1 MTTTHTQG
9 KLHVVTERTR
19 LNQGFSIRANAGAAL
34 VAETVED
41 HEAVDGLR
49 NAERLVLCWNRYDE
63 LVEENAWLKVK
74 PEWDRLNAE
83 MDELGEKMR
92 ASDRPKAADRRTP
105 AQLKERYAWSALYIA
120 KREQLA
126 EIRGAHYKAM
136 DRIAIAEME
145 TKDEA

>member
-1 MTTTHTQG
+1 MTAAHTQG

-19 LNQGFSIRANAGAAL
+19 LNQGFSIRAVDGAAL
-34 VAETVED
+34 VAETVEE
-41 HEAVDGLR
+41 HAAVDGLR

-74 PEWDRLNAE
+74 PEWDRISAE
-83 MDELGEKMR
+83 MVHMEKQML
-92 ASDRPKAADRRTP
+92 ASDQPEAADRRTP

-136 DRIAIAEME
+136 DRIAIAERE
-145 TKDEA
+145 TKDD

>member
-1 MTTTHTQG
+1 MTTAAHTQG
-9 KLHVVTERTR
+9 KLRVVTERTR
-19 LNQGFSIRANAGAAL
+19 LNQGFSIRAVDGAAL

-41 HEAVDGLR
+41 HAAVDGLR

-74 PEWDRLNAE
+74 PEWDRISAE
-83 MDELGEKMR
+83 MVHMEKQML
-92 ASDRPKAADRRTP
+92 ASDQPEAADLRTP

-120 KREQLA
+120 KRERLA

-136 DRIAIAEME
+136 DRIAIAERE
-145 TKDEA
+145 TKDD

>member
-1 MTTTHTQG
+1 MTAAHTQG

-19 LNQGFSIRANAGAAL
+19 LNQGFSIRAVDGAAL

-41 HEAVDGLR
+41 HAAVDGLR

-74 PEWDRLNAE
+74 PEWDRISAE
-83 MDELGEKMR
+83 MVHMEKQML
-92 ASDRPKAADRRTP
+92 ASDQPEAADRRTP

-136 DRIAIAEME
+136 DRIAIAERE
-145 TKDEA
+145 TKDD